1 MVKIGQGVYFFPG
14 ISLRSA
20 RRLLPRPKQMPK
32 SETSNPND
40 GPSFKA
46 PRYRPNWTVALVC
59 FALGFFV
66 LAALVTY
73 SPLQSSFHST
83 APTQKNPTGIWG
95 ANTAWVLYYAIGVSA
110 WFVPT
115 FLLGLLWVAIRN
127 PKHVT
132 NTRSLSMVVAC
143 LTSAVLLAML
153 KDAKWSSDYFPQGYG
168 GIVGGTVYHR
178 LLEDALGPL
187 GTILIFGTVYLGSL
201 IFVLNLGGE
210 FEKLFTDF
218 GAWWKERGERKA
230 KAAAERAELIR
241 KEKEAQAKQK
251 AALATA
257 TATAAAANAKSEAAG
272 PVGPTGKK
280 IVVPKTAEDPLAKPP
295 AARAVEGEASGAP
308 ADPAA
313 PAKPAFAPP
322 PPGRPEPKPA
332 PALKLGATKPAP
344 AESSAAAPT
353 ATDTKSLAVNAAGK
367 VELNIVKPEEPKKA
381 AKPVLPQSD
390 DTNYQFPPVT
400 LLKEQAKPAAG
411 NSEEEHRQNAEN
423 LLRILGEFGVEVTL
437 GEIHVGP
444 VITRYEVVPAAG
456 VRVEKIAGL
465 DKNIALG
472 MRAQSV
478 RILAPIPGKAAVGVE
493 VPNQHPT
500 PVGMRELLE
509 SEDWAGVKSEI
520 PIALGKD
527 VSGKPLVSDLSKM
540 PHLLIAGATGSG
552 KSVCI
557 NSIVASILYSKSPKD
572 LRLIMV
578 DPKVVELKIFN
589 SLPHMLI
596 PVVTEPKKVPAALK
610 WLLGEMEQRYQIFA
624 KANVRNIVGFNTR
637 KKSGKSDTPAPA
649 DAQGTLEGVDPS
661 TLDDGEPIPDRLPYI
676 VAIID
681 ELADLM
687 MVAPAEI
694 ETSIARLAQLARA
707 AGIHLIIATQ
717 RPSVN
722 VITGVI
728 KANLPSRIAFQVASQ
743 VDSRTIL
750 DTKGADTLIGRG
762 DMLFSPPG
770 SSRLVRAQGAF
781 VSDEEVQEMVEFLKR
796 NGPPQYAQ
804 SVQQQIDRAAKED
817 DDEDGDGAE
826 GDDEE
831 MGDDDELYQQAIDVL
846 KSTKRAST
854 SMLQRRLRIGYNR
867 AARIMEIME
876 EKGIVGPE
884 NGSSPREILV
894 DLDSL

>member
-1 MVKIGQGVYFFPG
+1 
-14 ISLRSA
+14 
-20 RRLLPRPKQMPK
+20 MPK
-32 SETSNPND
+32 SESSNPND
-40 GPSFKA
+40 GPSFQA
-46 PRYRPNWTVALVC
+46 PRYRTNWFEAVTCFILGSYLTVALV
-59 FALGFFV
+59 AYEP
-66 LAALVTY
+66 A
-73 SPLQSSFHST
+73 QSTFRST
-83 APTQKNPTGIWG
+83 APTMKNPVGWVG
-95 ANTAWVLYYAIGVSA
+95 ADAVWILLYALGASTWLLPI
-110 WFVPT
+110 
-115 FLLGLLWVAIRN
+115 FLFWMLYVAM
-127 PKHVT
+127 T
-132 NTRSLSMVVAC
+132 NTRHLVVTRIIAMVVA
-143 LTSAVLLAML
+143 AVALASIAAMF
-153 KDAKWSSDYFPQGYG
+153 KEAQWGSDYFPNGPG
-168 GIVGGTVYHR
+168 GKAGVMLYHR
-178 LLEDALGPL
+178 LLADALGPFGSGL
-187 GTILIFGTVYLGSL
+187 LLGTVYVFALMFIFTKDISL
-201 IFVLNLGGE
+201 ELERYIVMLQ
-210 FEKLFTDF
+210 
-218 GAWWKERGERKA
+218 AWITARRKERALVAEQRRKVKEEPA
-230 KAAAERAELIR
+230 APKAAV
-241 KEKEAQAKQK
+241 
-251 AALATA
+251 AAPVV
-257 TATAAAANAKSEAAG
+257 AAPIG
-272 PVGPTGKK
+272 PVGKK
-280 IVVPKTAEDPLAKPP
+280 VFVPKVA
-295 AARAVEGEASGAP
+295 GEAVARV
-308 ADPAA
+308 A
-313 PAKPAFAPP
+313 
-322 PPGRPEPKPA
+322 EPA
-332 PALKLGATKPAP
+332 PAPERVKPLVVKPAERPETP
-344 AESSAAAPT
+344 APVAAAP
-353 ATDTKSLAVNAAGK
+353 VAAPVAREPAPEPVEARAERVSAK
-367 VELNIVKPEEPKKA
+367 KLELNIVKPEEPKKSRTA
-381 AKPVLPQSD
+381 VLPSRND
-390 DTNYQFPPVT
+390 DKNYEFPPLS
-400 LLKEQAKPAAG
+400 LLKEQVRPTAA

-493 VPNQHPT
+493 VPNQNPT
-500 PVGMRELLE
+500 PVGMREILE
-509 SEDWAGVKSEI
+509 SEDWGSAKAEL

-527 VSGKPLVSDLSKM
+527 VSGKPLISDLTKM

-557 NSIVASILYSKSPKD
+557 NSIVCSILYSASPKNV
-572 LRLIMV
+572 RMIMV
-578 DPKVVELKIFN
+578 DPKVVELKSFN

-610 WLLGEMEQRYQIFA
+610 WLLGEMEQRYQVFA
-624 KANVRNIVGFNTR
+624 KVNVRNIVGFNSR
-637 KKSGKSDTPAPA
+637 KKTSSPETLLAA
-649 DAQGTLEGVDPS
+649 EAQSSLTGVDP
-661 TLDDGEPIPDRLPYI
+661 LAAEDMEIPERLPYI

-687 MVAPAEI
+687 MIAPAEI

-770 SSRLVRAQGAF
+770 TSRLVRAQGAF
-781 VSDEEVQEMVEFLKR
+781 VADDEVSAIVEFLKR

-804 SVQQQIDRAAKED
+804 AVQQQIDRAARED
-817 DDEDGDGAE
+817 DEEANPEEGDM

-831 MGDDDELYQQAIDVL
+831 LYAQALDVL
-846 KSTKRAST
+846 KSSKRAST

-867 AARIMEIME
+867 AARIMELME
-876 EKGIVGPE
+876 EKGVVGPE

-894 DLDSL
+894 DLDTL

>member
-1 MVKIGQGVYFFPG
+1 M
-14 ISLRSA
+14 R
-20 RRLLPRPKQMPK
+20 K
-32 SETSNPND
+32 SENSNRND
-40 GPSFKA
+40 GPSFLA
-46 PRYRPNWTVALVC
+46 ARYQPNWLIALLCFAVGLFLLVAL
-59 FALGFFV
+59 L
-66 LAALVTY
+66 TY
-73 SPLQSSFHST
+73 EPAQSSWKTTS
-83 APTQKNPTGIWG
+83 PVLKNPAGIWG
-95 ANTAWVLYYAIGVSA
+95 ANSVWTLLFTFGFSA
-110 WFVPT
+110 WLFPI
-115 FLLGLLWVAIRN
+115 FLLWMLYASLRNAKHLTGTRAIAM
-127 PKHVT
+127 VFACIA
-132 NTRSLSMVVAC
+132 LS
-143 LTSAVLLAML
+143 VLLAMFQ
-153 KDAKWSSDYFPQGYG
+153 APKWSSDYFPQGFG
-168 GIVGGTVYHR
+168 GLVGTTLYHR
-178 LLEDALGPL
+178 LLADALGPF
-187 GTILIFGTVYLGSL
+187 GSSLIFGTLYCGSL
-201 IFVLNLGGE
+201 MFIFMRDIAGE
-210 FEKLFTDF
+210 FEKIFTRF
-218 GAWWKERGERKA
+218 TAWRS
-230 KAAAERAELIR
+230 ERAKLKAEADELR
-241 KEKEAQAKQK
+241 QMAQDAQSKK
-251 AALATA
+251 KLIAPLVAATLPTA
-257 TATAAAANAKSEAAG
+257 LTAPTNT
-272 PVGPTGKK
+272 PVGPNGKK
-280 IVVPKTAEDPLAKPP
+280 TFAAKLPEGSLTSTLGAPEPTSTSAPFASSEKTASTLPP
-295 AARAVEGEASGAP
+295 P
-308 ADPAA
+308 PKPAA
-313 PAKPAFAPP
+313 PSKPGPP
-322 PPGRPEPKPA
+322 KTS
-332 PALKLGATKPAP
+332 LGT
-344 AESSAAAPT
+344 T
-353 ATDTKSLAVNAAGK
+353 ATETKSLEVNVSGK
-367 VELNIVKPEEPKKA
+367 AELNIVKPEEPKKA
-381 AKPVLPQSD
+381 GKVFLPQSED
-390 DTNYQFPPVT
+390 ATYQFPPLS
-400 LLKEQAKPAAG
+400 LLKEQAKPASS
-411 NSEEEHRQNAEN
+411 NSEEEHRRNADN
-423 LLRILGEFGVEVTL
+423 LLRILSEFGVEVTL

-509 SEDWAGVKSEI
+509 SEDWAQVRSEI

-527 VSGKPLVSDLSKM
+527 VSGKPLLSDLSKM

-624 KANVRNIVGFNTR
+624 KANVRNIVGFNNR
-637 KKSGKSDTPAPA
+637 KKN
-649 DAQGTLEGVDPS
+649 AQPVPPPNGQTAFAGVDP
-661 TLDDGEPIPDRLPYI
+661 LVNDDLEIPERLPYI

-770 SSRLVRAQGAF
+770 TSRLVRAQGAF

-804 SVQQQIDRAAKED
+804 SVQQQIDRDAREDDENED
-817 DDEDGDGAE
+817 DDDGDL
-826 GDDEE
+826 
-831 MGDDDELYQQAIDVL
+831 GDDDELYHQAVEVL
-846 KSTKRAST
+846 KATKRAST
-854 SMLQRRLRIGYNR
+854 SMLQRKLHIGYNR

-884 NGSSPREILV
+884 NGSNPREILV
-894 DLDSL
+894 DLESL

>member
-1 MVKIGQGVYFFPG
+1 
-14 ISLRSA
+14 
-20 RRLLPRPKQMPK
+20 MPK

-40 GPSFKA
+40 GPSFQA
-46 PRYRPNWTVALVC
+46 PRYRPNWLAALFC
-59 FALGFFV
+59 FAFGAFL

-73 SPLQSSFHST
+73 NPAQSGFHT
-83 APTQKNPTGIWG
+83 MPPTQKNPAGIWG
-95 ANTAWVLYYAIGVSA
+95 ANSVWALLYTIGFST
-110 WFVPT
+110 WLVPF
-115 FLLGLLWVAIRN
+115 FLLWMLYVSLRSSKHLTGTRTIAMIFACISLAGL
-127 PKHVT
+127 T
-132 NTRSLSMVVAC
+132 
-143 LTSAVLLAML
+143 AML
-153 KDAKWSSDYFPQGYG
+153 KDAKWGSDWYPNGYG
-168 GIVGGTVYHR
+168 GLIGRTLYHG
-178 LLEDALGPL
+178 LLANALGPFGTGLIL
-187 GTILIFGTVYLGSL
+187 GTIYAGSL
-201 IFVLNLGGE
+201 LFIFTKDIGAE
-210 FEKLFTDF
+210 FEKILANISHWRADR
-218 GAWWKERGERKA
+218 AKLAAQRDEERK
-230 KAAAERAELIR
+230 
-241 KEKEAQAKQK
+241 KEKEAKAKQK
-251 AALATA
+251 
-257 TATAAAANAKSEAAG
+257 TAAVAVATHAG
-272 PVGPTGKK
+272 TNPPLPVGPTGKK
-280 IVVPKTAEDPLAKPP
+280 TFVPKGAEDPLAKAAAKP
-295 AARAVEGEASGAP
+295 AVDAASAKAP
-308 ADPAA
+308 AAA
-313 PAKPAFAPP
+313 PAPK
-322 PPGRPEPKPA
+322 PEPKPL
-332 PALKLGATKPAP
+332 PPIKVIGTKPAEPVVAPKPEP
-344 AESSAAAPT
+344 ASKAETS
-353 ATDTKSLAVNAAGK
+353 SLASKSVPK
-367 VELNIVKPEEPKKA
+367 VDVAIVKPEETKKA
-381 AKPVLPQSD
+381 KVTLPQSD
-390 DTNYQFPPVT
+390 DANYEFPPLN
-400 LLKEQAKPAAG
+400 LLKDQVRPAAD
-411 NSEEEHRQNAEN
+411 SDEEYKKNMAD
-423 LLRILGEFGVEVTL
+423 LVRILGEFDVEVTP

-444 VITRYEVVPAAG
+444 VITRYEVVPAPG

-493 VPNQHPT
+493 VPNQHAT
-500 PVGMRELLE
+500 PVGMREVLE
-509 SEDWAGVKSEI
+509 SVDWAEAKSEL

-572 LRLIMV
+572 VRLIMV

-589 SLPHMLI
+589 ALPHMLI

-624 KANVRNIVGFNTR
+624 KVNVRNIVGFNGR
-637 KKSGKSDTPAPA
+637 KKGAPA
-649 DAQGTLEGVDPS
+649 APDPQAALAGVDPVA
-661 TLDDGEPIPDRLPYI
+661 TDDIEIPERLPYI

-770 SSRLVRAQGAF
+770 TSRLVRAQGAF
-781 VSDEEVQEMVEFLKR
+781 VSDEEVHSMVDFLKR

-804 SVQQQIDRAAKED
+804 SVQAQIDRDAKAEEEG
-817 DDEDGDGAE
+817 DEGGE
-826 GDDEE
+826 GDDDL
-831 MGDDDELYQQAIDVL
+831 GDDGELYEQALDVL
-846 KSTKRAST
+846 KSTRRAST

-884 NGSSPREILV
+884 NGSSPRDILV
-894 DLDSL
+894 DLDTL

>member
-1 MVKIGQGVYFFPG
+1 M
-14 ISLRSA
+14 R
-20 RRLLPRPKQMPK
+20 K
-32 SETSNPND
+32 SETSNPID
-40 GPSFKA
+40 GPSYKA
-46 PRYRPNWTVALVC
+46 PRYRPNWIAALVC
-59 FALGFFV
+59 FILGTYLAMALITYEPTQPTFLSTGPHERNPVGWIGANAVWGLLWTMGASTWLIPIFLYWMLIV
-66 LAALVTY
+66 AVRNARHLAAARVM
-73 SPLQSSFHST
+73 S
-83 APTQKNPTGIWG
+83 I
-95 ANTAWVLYYAIGVSA
+95 VVAITSLSGLWAMLENIKKSA
-110 WFVPT
+110 WFPEGPGGWIGSQIYQRLMAQAFGPYGT
-115 FLLGLLWVAIRN
+115 ALL
-127 PKHVT
+127 
-132 NTRSLSMVVAC
+132 
-143 LTSAVLLAML
+143 
-153 KDAKWSSDYFPQGYG
+153 
-168 GIVGGTVYHR
+168 
-178 LLEDALGPL
+178 L
-187 GTILIFGTVYLGSL
+187 GTIYFFSLLFIFTKDISSD
-201 IFVLNLGGE
+201 I
-210 FEKLFTDF
+210 EKMF
-218 GAWWKERGERKA
+218 ASIAEWR
-230 KAAAERAELIR
+230 AAQRAASAERAAAR
-241 KEKEAQAKQK
+241 KKQK
-251 AALATA
+251 DDRSKQVVAAAKVAATSTPIGPSGKKLFVPRVGDEPMTKGGSTPSLPPTPAAFAANSAPSTPAAAALA
-257 TATAAAANAKSEAAG
+257 
-272 PVGPTGKK
+272 
-280 IVVPKTAEDPLAKPP
+280 
-295 AARAVEGEASGAP
+295 
-308 ADPAA
+308 
-313 PAKPAFAPP
+313 
-322 PPGRPEPKPA
+322 EPKPA
-332 PALKLGATKPAP
+332 PARTSRPPLSGA
-344 AESSAAAPT
+344 T
-353 ATDTKSLAVNAAGK
+353 ATDTKPLAVAAGK

-381 AKPVLPQSD
+381 KITLPQSTD
-390 DTNYQFPPVT
+390 EKYQFPPLS
-400 LLKEQAKPAAG
+400 LLKEQVEPAAG

-509 SEDWAGVKSEI
+509 AEDWASAKAEI

-527 VSGKPLVSDLSKM
+527 VSGVPLISDLAKM

-572 LRLIMV
+572 LRMIMV

-610 WLLGEMEQRYQIFA
+610 WLLAEMEQRYQIFA
-624 KANVRNIVGFNTR
+624 KVNVRNIVGFNSR
-637 KKSGKSDTPAPA
+637 KKAGKSDTPPPP
-649 DAQGTLEGVDPS
+649 DPQGALNGVDP
-661 TLDDGEPIPDRLPYI
+661 LADDGIEIPDRLPYI

-770 SSRLVRAQGAF
+770 TSRLVRAQGAF
-781 VSDEEVQEMVEFLKR
+781 VSDEEVQALVEFLKV

-804 SVQQQIDRAAKED
+804 SVQQQIDRAAREEEEGED
-817 DDEDGDGAE
+817 GEGEDGDL

-831 MGDDDELYQQAIDVL
+831 LYAQALDVL

-876 EKGIVGPE
+876 DKGIVGPE
-884 NGSSPREILV
+884 NGSSPREILT
-894 DLDSL
+894 DLDAL

>member
-1 MVKIGQGVYFFPG
+1 
-14 ISLRSA
+14 
-20 RRLLPRPKQMPK
+20 MPK

-40 GPSFKA
+40 GPSYKA
-46 PRYRPNWTVALVC
+46 PRYPPNWLVAGICAVLGIYLLG
-59 FALGFFV
+59 AL
-66 LAALVTY
+66 LTY
-73 SPLQSSFHST
+73 SPSQSPFDHRP
-83 APTQKNPTGIWG
+83 APTAGNPFGPVG
-95 ANTAWVLYYAIGVSA
+95 AYAAASVLRVFGFSA
-110 WFVPT
+110 WCIPA
-115 FLLGLLWVAIRN
+115 FLLWMLYLAVRSPKQANGTRAIA
-127 PKHVT
+127 
-132 NTRSLSMVVAC
+132 MVIA
-143 LTSAVLLAML
+143 
-153 KDAKWSSDYFPQGYG
+153 
-168 GIVGGTVYHR
+168 
-178 LLEDALGPL
+178 
-187 GTILIFGTVYLGSL
+187 TILSSALAAMAVEWKSDWFPAGSGGFVGMWTYHECAEKLFGNIGSGLIIGTLYAATLLFVIFKD
-201 IFVLNLGGE
+201 IGGE
-210 FEKLFTDF
+210 FEKMFTNF
-218 GAWWKERGERKA
+218 GAWR
-230 KAAAERAELIR
+230 AERAKLKAEREEQRR
-241 KEKEAQAKQK
+241 KEREIEAKARLK
-251 AALATA
+251 AAPAV
-257 TATAAAANAKSEAAG
+257 AAAAAPAAPAG
-272 PVGPTGKK
+272 PVGPSGKK
-280 IVVPKTAEDPLAKPP
+280 TFVPKPAEDPLAKAPAPRP
-295 AARAVEGEASGAP
+295 AATSPAPTPEAEP
-308 ADPAA
+308 AKAAKPAA
-313 PAKPAFAPP
+313 PPTAA
-322 PPGRPEPKPA
+322 PA
-332 PALKLGATKPAP
+332 PKFELKSDAPAKRPAP
-344 AESSAAAPT
+344 TDPGAP
-353 ATDTKSLAVNAAGK
+353 ATDTKSLAVGALGK

-381 AKPVLPQSD
+381 ARVTLPQSD
-390 DTNYQFPPVT
+390 DANYEFPPLT
-400 LLKEQAKPAAG
+400 LLKEQVRPSAS

-423 LLRILGEFGVEVTL
+423 LLRILGEFGVDVTL

-444 VITRYEVVPAAG
+444 VITRYEVVPAPG
-456 VRVEKIAGL
+456 VRVEKISGL

-509 SEDWAGVKSEI
+509 SEDWAGVKAEI

-578 DPKVVELKIFN
+578 DPKVVELKVFN

-624 KANVRNIVGFNTR
+624 KANVRNIVGFNNR
-637 KKSGKSDTPAPA
+637 KKSGKTEAPPPETQA
-649 DAQGTLEGVDPS
+649 SLEGVDP
-661 TLDDGEPIPDRLPYI
+661 LDDIEIPERLPYI

-770 SSRLVRAQGAF
+770 TSRLVRAQGAY

-804 SVQQQIDRAAKED
+804 SVQQQIDRAARED
-817 DDEDGDGAE
+817 EEDGEGGEEDGDL
-826 GDDEE
+826 GDDE
-831 MGDDDELYQQAIDVL
+831 ELYQQAIDVL

-867 AARIMEIME
+867 AARLMEIME

>member
-1 MVKIGQGVYFFPG
+1 
-14 ISLRSA
+14 
-20 RRLLPRPKQMPK
+20 MPK
-32 SETSNPND
+32 NESSNPNPV
-40 GPSFKA
+40 PSGQA
-46 PRYRPNWTVALVC
+46 PRLGPNWIVALACVLVG
-59 FALGFFV
+59 AYLLV
-66 LAALVTY
+66 ALAAFDPAQ
-73 SPLQSSFHST
+73 SPGDHVPKPPASNPAGFIGALT
-83 APTQKNPTGIWG
+83 AE
-95 ANTAWVLYYAIGVSA
+95 VLFKGFGVGA
-110 WFVPT
+110 WFVPG
-115 FLLGLLWVAIRN
+115 FLVW
-127 PKHVT
+127 
-132 NTRSLSMVVAC
+132 M
-143 LTSAVLLAML
+143 AVLAFRFPKQVTRGRAIAMGLALLMSTAL
-153 KDAKWSSDYFPQGYG
+153 AAMFTDRDWSSRWFPLGPG
-168 GIVGGTVYHR
+168 GIVGKGIYHY
-178 LLEDALGPL
+178 LLEPALGGFGSALLL
-187 GTILIFGTVYLGSL
+187 GTTYCGALMFILVRDVSAEI
-201 IFVLNLGGE
+201 
-210 FEKLFTDF
+210 EKLLAAFA
-218 GAWWKERGERKA
+218 AWREERARQQADRREFLRREREEQA
-230 KAAAERAELIR
+230 KAAKLTAPAP
-241 KEKEAQAKQK
+241 AKSGQPNP
-251 AALATA
+251 AAP
-257 TATAAAANAKSEAAG
+257 TAAAS
-272 PVGPTGKK
+272 PV
-280 IVVPKTAEDPLAKPP
+280 
-295 AARAVEGEASGAP
+295 AP
-308 ADPAA
+308 ADGPFSRFGPVSKPEDLKPPTPPAE
-313 PAKPAFAPP
+313 PAKVTRA
-322 PPGRPEPKPA
+322 
-332 PALKLGATKPAP
+332 GATKPETTLPKPGPEPKIEPKPPAPPPKVNISGVAAGGAP
-344 AESSAAAPT
+344 A
-353 ATDTKSLAVNAAGK
+353 TDPKGLAVGALGK
-367 VELNIVKPEEPKKA
+367 VELNIVKAEEPKKA
-381 AKPVLPQSD
+381 AKVSVPQSD
-390 DTNYQFPPVT
+390 DTNYQFPPVKI
-400 LLKEQAKPAAG
+400 LREQVRVSIAG
-411 NSEEEHRQNAEN
+411 TEEEHRRNAEN
-423 LLRILGEFGVEVTL
+423 LLRILSEFGVEVTL

-456 VRVEKIAGL
+456 VRVEKISGL

-493 VPNQHPT
+493 VPNQNPT
-500 PVGMRELLE
+500 PVGMRELIE
-509 SEDWAGVKSEI
+509 SEDWASLKAEI

-557 NSIVASILYSKSPKD
+557 NSIVASILYSKSPRD

-624 KANVRNIVGFNTR
+624 KVNVRNIVGFNNR
-637 KKSGKSDTPAPA
+637 KKGGRTDEPPAPE
-649 DAQGTLEGVDPS
+649 AQPTLEGIDP
-661 TLDDGEPIPDRLPYI
+661 LDGVEIPERLPYI

-694 ETSIARLAQLARA
+694 ETNIARLAQLARA

-804 SVQQQIDRAAKED
+804 SVQQQIDRASREE
-817 DDEDGDGAE
+817 EDGDGE
-826 GDDEE
+826 GGDGDLGDD
-831 MGDDDELYQQAIDVL
+831 GELYQEALEVL
-846 KSTKRAST
+846 KATKRAST
-854 SMLQRRLRIGYNR
+854 SMIQRKLRTGYNR